1 MPDLDL
7 EDSMTAERDPEFGV
21 VSLKIAD
28 LSGREW
34 AVSIPYPDDGDIDE
48 TLGRLR
54 DALDVLTYRARA
66 VPIEAG
72 DDDA

>member
-1 MPDLDL
+1 MPDLEL
-7 EDSMTAERDPEFGV
+7 EDWVTAERDPEFGV

-34 AVSIPYPDDGDIDE
+34 AVSVPYPEDGPVDE

-66 VPIEAG
+66 VPLEAG
-72 DDDA
+72 EDDA